1 MGGQELEE
9 QTSGSESG
17 PLSGVPNRLPEL
29 ARAHKLQE
37 RAAHLGFDW
46 PDAEGVF
53 EKLREETGEL
63 ECEFAKGDNDGMFE
77 EIGDLM
83 FTVVNLARHI
93 GVHCEPCLRAANAK
107 FKSRFEDMAKRMND
121 AGIRLETAS
130 LDEMEEYW
138 RRSKNADVL

>member
-1 MGGQELEE
+1 MR
-9 QTSGSESG
+9 
-17 PLSGVPNRLPEL
+17 NKLPEVSRDRCQGFPIGYRSSPAL
-29 ARAHKLQE
+29 INCKE

-63 ECEFAKGDNDGMFE
+63 ECEFAKGDNDGLFE

-121 AGIRLETAS
+121 AGIRLESAS